1 MEANGRR
8 AGYATTQ
15 THPVAT
21 DRTPTPPINPDRLPF
36 PNPARRPGTP
46 GQPPRPRAITEEE
59 FQHMKR
65 ELLDRMYGATLP
77 RLAR

>member
-1 MEANGRR
+1 MEANDCRR

-21 DRTPTPPINPDRLPF
+21 DRTPTPPINPRPPPVPEPRLDDLERLA
-36 PNPARRPGTP
+36 NLRD
-46 GQPPRPRAITEEE
+46 RAITEEE

-65 ELLDRMYGATLP
+65 ELLDRM
-77 RLAR
+77 